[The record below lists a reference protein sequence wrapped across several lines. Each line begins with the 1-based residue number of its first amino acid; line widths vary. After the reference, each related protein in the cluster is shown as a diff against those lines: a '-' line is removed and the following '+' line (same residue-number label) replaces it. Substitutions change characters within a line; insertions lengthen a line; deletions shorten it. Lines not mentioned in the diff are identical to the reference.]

1 MFTDRE
7 QTDGQTETNIASF
20 AEGLKLDKKSKGDSL
35 NNQESSTYHRIVLM
49 KYYQILDARG
59 CGSCKGHNH
68 YDMSF

>member
-20 AEGLKLDKKSKGDSL
+20 AEGLKLNKKSKGDNL

-49 KYYQILDARG
+49 KYY
-59 CGSCKGHNH
+59 
-68 YDMSF
+68 